1 MLVLQPNR
9 GHSSILKRFQQSDSI
24 FNMGVD
30 VMRPAYNS
38 ETHYRV
44 TMLTREDW
52 SEATGASPVVKGL
65 VCFTVGFKLREGNGD
80 GD

>member
-1 MLVLQPNR
+1 
-9 GHSSILKRFQQSDSI
+9 
-24 FNMGVD
+24 MGVD

-65 VCFTVGFKLREGNGD
+65 VCFTVGFKLREGKGD